1 MNPKTRSRIIITSRY
16 TDVGRYIGDE
26 RSLVEL
32 KHLDQEKSWEL
43 FSKLIKSSSE
53 NINER
58 FLTKELGGIARK
70 IVERCG
76 GLPLAIVVAV
86 GMLRQRRRSKLAWN
100 EVLDILSTSTENN
113 CSEILYLSYKD
124 LPPDLRPFFLYFGLF
139 PEEQEISESENL
151 IQVLRRDVDGRVKR
165 CRIHDCL
172 RVLCINIAKKNS
184 FFCRYQNRF
193 HDTHTNSFSKLRRLT
208 IEADEYSFSNS
219 RTRKLRSLLYFS
231 HSSQALIPNEIG
243 NLSILT
249 YLKLSGRFKRM
260 PSSIE
265 NLKKLV
271 TLDIQRAIF
280 YCDLPKN
287 ILRMKYL
294 KHLLMCD
301 TCIFESKIENSKV
314 GDVVSLPN
322 IETLEGLP
330 GIFLE
335 AGSLE
340 KLSNLRRLSISKI
353 SDQQIHVISGTTGI
367 LEKLQEL

>member
-1 MNPKTRSRIIITSRY
+1 
-16 TDVGRYIGDE
+16 
-26 RSLVEL
+26 
-32 KHLDQEKSWEL
+32 
-43 FSKLIKSSSE
+43 
-53 NINER
+53 
-58 FLTKELGGIARK
+58 
-70 IVERCG
+70 
-76 GLPLAIVVAV
+76 
-86 GMLRQRRRSKLAWN
+86 
-100 EVLDILSTSTENN
+100 
-113 CSEILYLSYKD
+113 
-124 LPPDLRPFFLYFGLF
+124 
-139 PEEQEISESENL
+139 
-151 IQVLRRDVDGRVKR
+151 
-165 CRIHDCL
+165 
-172 RVLCINIAKKNS
+172 
-184 FFCRYQNRF
+184 
-193 HDTHTNSFSKLRRLT
+193 
-208 IEADEYSFSNS
+208 
-219 RTRKLRSLLYFS
+219 
-231 HSSQALIPNEIG
+231 
-243 NLSILT
+243 
-249 YLKLSGRFKRM
+249 M

-367 LEKLQEL
+367 LEKLQELQLTSIDTVMRLNMSHYDHLAKLHLQFLFSLQLRLKKVEFPPNLIDLTISNTFFCKDPMKVLKKLHRLEILRLENCDYSLSITLDFSGANSFPVLQVLAIEQSAMREFPELIVDETGMPMLDKFICNNACLNVPERLRNIMVKP